1 MKSLGS
7 KAMNFPAV
15 AGLTRRWGRGC
26 LPMEATT
33 AGQAMRNMTLQ
44 TVRSVSEKE
53 HLGTLKTK
61 VCLEIIASVLKYLKD

>member
-1 MKSLGS
+1 
-7 KAMNFPAV
+7 
-15 AGLTRRWGRGC
+15 
-26 LPMEATT
+26 MEATT
-33 AGQAMRNMTLQ
+33 EGQVKRNMTLQ